1 MTQRFFRHKTSANV
15 SACMCGRKM
24 QSVSMQDL
32 EQLSYWQGKRFK
44 SGHWYNLY
52 NPVISVELTEL
63 ADRVVRNND
72 AVQEIQLDLTVH
84 QHRVPENN
92 ENLLMSLSDGLLR
105 AVQHWVTSRR
115 LSMKTR
121 CYLTLH
127 AVEPIALPFTR
138 CLGVLTNIPVFAFFP
153 WTVSLS
159 RTMLAMFDALS
170 FKWLLA
176 KLLSPIN
183 EMKLVITVIHEE
195 HA

>member
-1 MTQRFFRHKTSANV
+1 
-15 SACMCGRKM
+15 M

-32 EQLSYWQGKRFK
+32 EQLSYWQEKRFN
-44 SGHWYNLY
+44 SGHGYNLY
-52 NPVISVELTEL
+52 NPVLSVELTEL
-63 ADRVVRNND
+63 VDRVVRNND

-84 QHRVPENN
+84 QHRVPDKN
-92 ENLLMSLSDGLLR
+92 ENLLMSMSDGLLR

-127 AVEPIALPFTR
+127 AVEPIALPITK

-159 RTMLAMFDALS
+159 RTVLAMFDWLS
-170 FKWLLA
+170 YNWLLA
-176 KLLSPIN
+176 KLISPRN
-183 EMKLVITVIHEE
+183 NVKLVITVMHEKQV
-195 HA
+195 

>member
-1 MTQRFFRHKTSANV
+1 
-15 SACMCGRKM
+15 M
-24 QSVSMQDL
+24 QAISMHDL
-32 EQLSYWQGKRFK
+32 EQLSYWQEKRFK

-63 ADRVVRNND
+63 ADRVVGNND
-72 AVQEIQLDLTVH
+72 AQQEIQLELIVY
-84 QHRVPENN
+84 QHRIPEKN

-105 AVQHWVTSRR
+105 SVQHWVTSRK

-127 AVEPIALPFTR
+127 GVEPLALPMTR
-138 CLGVLTNIPVFAFFP
+138 CLGVVTNIPVFAFFP

-159 RTMLAMFDALS
+159 GTILAMLDALS
-170 FKWLLA
+170 FNWLQA
-176 KLLSPIN
+176 KLQKPTM
-183 EMKLVITVIHEE
+183 EMKLVITVM

>member
-1 MTQRFFRHKTSANV
+1 
-15 SACMCGRKM
+15 MCGGKM

-32 EQLSYWQGKRFK
+32 EQLSYWQEKRFN

-52 NPVISVELTEL
+52 NPVLSVELTEL
-63 ADRVVRNND
+63 ADRVVRNNE

-84 QHRVPENN
+84 QHRIPEIN
-92 ENLLMSLSDGLLR
+92 ENLLMSMSDGLLR

-127 AVEPIALPFTR
+127 AVEPITLPLTK
-138 CLGVLTNIPVFAFFP
+138 CLGVLTSIPVFAFFP

-159 RTMLAMFDALS
+159 RTMLAMFDWLS
-170 FKWLLA
+170 YNWLWA
-176 KLLSPIN
+176 KLISPRN
-183 EMKLVITVIHEE
+183 NMKLVITVMHEKQV
-195 HA
+195 